1 MDKNEIILDIEK
13 KLNKEFI
20 GQKEFFKEISEYF
33 INKIENEEKGI
44 SIVAGH
50 KNTFKKVM
58 KLI

>member
-1 MDKNEIILDIEK
+1 MNGRTYMDKNEIILDIEK

-44 SIVAGH
+44 SILG
-50 KNTFKKVM
+50 
-58 KLI
+58 